1 MAGGWGY
8 SVQQPME
15 VPQEPPLRYMDDD
28 MPEVQSPAELPLPD
42 SANTDISLLRRL
54 NKALPE
60 KPGGEIQQ
68 RGRMEDAAEY
78 AAAMGQA
85 YAITKQY
92 NKIYAARARAKGRA
106 TERISKRVGKT
117 GSGLPRSNQNRA
129 VEKNTAWRNAS
140 MTYPDARQFLTY
152 YR

>member
-8 SVQQPME
+8 SVQSPME
-15 VPQEPPLRYMDDD
+15 VPQDPPLRYMDDD
-28 MPEVQSPAELPLPD
+28 MPEVTSPGELPLPD
-42 SANTDISLLRRL
+42 APNIDTALLRRL

-60 KPGGEIQQ
+60 KPGGDIEKI
-68 RGRMEDAAEY
+68 GRMQDAAEY

-92 NKIYAARARAKGRA
+92 NQAYAARARAKGRA
-106 TERISKRVGKT
+106 AERISKTVGRT
-117 GSGLPRSNQNRA
+117 GSGLPRSKQNKA
-129 VEKNTAWRNAS
+129 IEKSTAWRNAS
-140 MTYPDARQFLTY
+140 MTYPDSRQFLTH